1 MNTFLTFLFSGLAV
15 GASFAL
21 IGSGFVVVHRVTN
34 IINFTQGTLTV
45 LGGLVSYSLLSLA
58 IPHGLGELGAVLISA
73 AAGLLVGIITLLRP
87 GTPAFVA
94 LLVTLGLSF
103 LGTAVIILFWGQNP
117 ISPPGLTGSV
127 DIAGV
132 GIESQRVLIV
142 IVTLAVFGAMWLFF
156 ERSDLGRAMSATA
169 SNQRAAR
176 LVGIDVRRM
185 GLASFGIAGALG
197 GLAGVLIAPTL
208 PLSVYSDL
216 PLALSGFAAAVFGGL
231 SSPGRTLIGALVL
244 GVSGQMVAGYLNGSF
259 QTQLALVMML
269 VVMIVRHRSLTT
281 EEAK

>member
-1 MNTFLTFLFSGLAV
+1 MTTFLTYIASGLAV

-34 IINFTQGTLTV
+34 VVNFTQGTLTV
-45 LGGLVSYSLLSLA
+45 LGGLISYSLLSMA
-58 IPHGLGELGAVLISA
+58 IPHGLGEVAAVLIA
-73 AAGLLVGIITLLRP
+73 AVAGLLVGLVTLSRP

-103 LGTAVIILFWGQNP
+103 LGTAIIILVWGQNP
-117 ISPPGLTGSV
+117 VSPPGIEGSIAFGSV
-127 DIAGV
+127 S
-132 GIESQRVLIV
+132 IESQRVLIV
-142 IVTLAVFGAMWLFF
+142 VVTLAVFGAMWLFF
-156 ERSDLGRAMSATA
+156 ERTDLGRAMSAAA

-185 GLASFGIAGALG
+185 GLAAFAIAGALG
-197 GLAGVLIAPTL
+197 GLAGVLLAPTL

-231 SSPGRTLIGALVL
+231 SSPGRTLIGAMVL
-244 GVSGQMVAGYLNGSF
+244 GVSGQLVAGYINGSF

-269 VVMIVRHRSLTT
+269 VVMIARHRSLTT

>member
-1 MNTFLTFLFSGLAV
+1 MTTFLTYIASGLAV

-34 IINFTQGTLTV
+34 VVNFTQGTLTV
-45 LGGLVSYSLLSLA
+45 LGGLISYSLLSMA
-58 IPHGLGELGAVLISA
+58 IPHGLGELAAVLIA
-73 AAGLLVGIITLLRP
+73 AVAGLLVGLVTLSRP

-94 LLVTLGLSF
+94 LMVTLGLSF
-103 LGTAVIILFWGQNP
+103 LGTAIIILVWGQNP
-117 ISPPGLTGSV
+117 VSPPGLKGS
-127 DIAGV
+127 IAFGDV
-132 GIESQRVLIV
+132 AIESQRVLIV
-142 IVTLAVFGAMWLFF
+142 VVTLAVFGAMWLFF
-156 ERSDLGRAMSATA
+156 ERTDLGRAMSAAA

-185 GLASFGIAGALG
+185 GLAAFAIAGALG
-197 GLAGVLIAPTL
+197 GLAGVLLAPTL

-216 PLALSGFAAAVFGGL
+216 PLALGGFAAAVFGGL
-231 SSPGRTLIGALVL
+231 SSPGRTLIGAMVL
-244 GVSGQMVAGYLNGSF
+244 GVSGQLVAGYINGSF

-269 VVMIVRHRSLTT
+269 VVMIARHRSLTT

>member
-1 MNTFLTFLFSGLAV
+1 VNTFLTFLFSGLAV

-34 IINFTQGTLTV
+34 VINFTQGTLTV
-45 LGGLVSYSLLSLA
+45 LGGLISYSLLSLA

-73 AAGLLVGIITLLRP
+73 AAGLLIGVITLLRP
-87 GTPAFVA
+87 GTPPFVA

-117 ISPPGLTGSV
+117 ISPPGLAGSI

-132 GIESQRVLIV
+132 SIASQRVLIV
-142 IVTLAVFGAMWLFF
+142 VVTLAVFGAMWLFF

-169 SNQRAAR
+169 SNPRAAR

-185 GLASFGIAGALG
+185 GLASFAIAGALG

-244 GVSGQMVAGYLNGSF
+244 GVSGQLVAGYLNGSF

>member
-1 MNTFLTFLFSGLAV
+1 MSTFLTFLVSGLAV

-34 IINFTQGTLTV
+34 VVNFTQGTLTV
-45 LGGLVSYSLLSLA
+45 LGGLVSYSLLSMA
-58 IPHGLGELGAVLISA
+58 IPHGLGELGAVLICA
-73 AAGLLVGIITLLRP
+73 AAGLVVGLITLSRP

-117 ISPPGLTGSV
+117 ISPPGLTGSIE
-127 DIAGV
+127 IAGV
-132 GIESQRVLIV
+132 AIESQRVLIV
-142 IVTLAVFGAMWLFF
+142 VVTLAVFAAMWLFF
-156 ERSDLGRAMSATA
+156 ERTDLGRAMSGAA
-169 SNQRAAR
+169 SNPRAAR
-176 LVGIDVRRM
+176 LVGIRIRRM
-185 GLASFGIAGALG
+185 GFAAFAIAGALG

-231 SSPGRTLIGALVL
+231 SSPGRTLIGAMVL

-269 VVMIVRHRSLTT
+269 VVMIARHRSLTT

>member
-1 MNTFLTFLFSGLAV
+1 MTQLVAYVVAGVALGS
-15 GASFAL
+15 SFAL

-73 AAGLLVGIITLLRP
+73 AAGLLVGVITLLRP
-87 GTPAFVA
+87 GTPPFVA

-117 ISPPGLTGSV
+117 ISPPGLAGTI

-142 IVTLAVFGAMWLFF
+142 IVTFAVFGAMWLFF

-169 SNQRAAR
+169 SNPRAAR

-185 GLASFGIAGALG
+185 GLASFAIAGALG